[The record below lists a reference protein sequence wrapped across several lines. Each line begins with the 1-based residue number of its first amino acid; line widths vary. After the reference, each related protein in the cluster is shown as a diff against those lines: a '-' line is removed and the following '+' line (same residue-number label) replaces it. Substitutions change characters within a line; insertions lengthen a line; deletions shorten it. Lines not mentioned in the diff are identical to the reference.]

1 MGHVVVCSC
10 QNKTNNSRW
19 PGSTHDARI
28 WARSEVRAY
37 IETQR
42 RFLVAGD
49 SGYPISEVLIK
60 PYTTDEAGRD
70 PVKRLF
76 NRRLSGLRT
85 VMSENIF
92 GVWKRC
98 FPIINTLRT
107 DFELSRM
114 IILATSILFNFGRM
128 LDDEDEDELGI
139 GGDEDQD
146 EQDGEEEELL
156 VLDQDHATQRIRGQ
170 VERDRL
176 CNAMP

>member
-1 MGHVVVCSC
+1 MGSIFGSSCTTLALASQPWVLYLFLWGSASETSGWSMGHVVVCSC
-10 QNKTNNSRW
+10 QNKKNNSRW

-92 GVWKRC
+92 GVWKRR
-98 FPIINTLRT
+98 FPIINALRT
-107 DFELSRM
+107 DFELSRK
-114 IILATSILFNFGRM
+114 IILATAILFNFGRCLM
-128 LDDEDEDELGI
+128 
-139 GGDEDQD
+139 
-146 EQDGEEEELL
+146 
-156 VLDQDHATQRIRGQ
+156 TK
-170 VERDRL
+170 
-176 CNAMP
+176 MKTS